1 MSTASS
7 ASPPVAPQPP
17 FRPGI
22 VARSI
27 AAFSGTPGQ
36 IIKLVILSLTNALA
50 VWAAYVLVDRTK
62 WISLALLVA
71 VTIAVDVV
79 YLAPRTW
86 TLPAKFLVP
95 GTVFL
100 LAFQM
105 VPIIY
110 TIEVA
115 LSNYST
121 GHIASK
127 SEAIAQIKLNSL
139 EPPPNGKQY
148 EAAPARDDSG
158 TLVLILHE
166 DATGQVF
173 AGTTKGLTPLA
184 KPEVKVD
191 ESGIPTSAKG
201 YTLIKG
207 AELFSLDKELA
218 KLTVPTSGDA
228 AIQGQGVHNAVELQ
242 PTLRYDAVRDRF
254 VRISDGVVFD
264 DNGKGAFAA
273 ANNAKDEL
281 EPGWKT
287 FIGVGNFRKLATNP
301 LYRDPF
307 VRVFVWTVVYATF
320 TVFLSFAVGLFL
332 AIALD
337 KKGLRGQKLYR
348 SVLVIPYAMPGFLSL
363 LVWGGLLND
372 DFGVVNKLLHLHV
385 PWLFDANWAR
395 VSVILVSIWLTT
407 PYFFLVSMG
416 ALQSI
421 PAELTEAAR
430 VDGAGG
436 WAIFRRV
443 TLPLLLVAVAPLM
456 IASFAFNFNNF
467 NNIYLLTGGGPYS
480 GTSSVAG
487 ATDILISYTY
497 KLAIAT
503 GKGSDY
509 GLASTVGI
517 VIFFIVASISGV
529 SFWRSK
535 SLENVN

>member
-1 MSTASS
+1 MSTATAPTPA
-7 ASPPVAPQPP
+7 ASPAP
-17 FRPGI
+17 FKPGL
-22 VARSI
+22 VARAI

-36 IIKLVILSLTNALA
+36 VLKMVFLALSNALA
-50 VWAAYVLVDRTK
+50 VWAAYVLVDQSR
-62 WISLALLVA
+62 WVSLAILVA
-71 VTIAVDVV
+71 VTAAIDLI
-79 YLAPRTW
+79 YLAPRRG
-86 TLPAKFLVP
+86 TLPLKFLVP

-100 LAFQM
+100 LAFQI
-105 VPIIY
+105 VPIVY

-121 GHIASK
+121 GHIISK
-127 SEAIAQIKLNSL
+127 ADAIQQIKINSL
-139 EPPPNGKQY
+139 QQPENGKQY
-148 EAAPARDDSG
+148 EAAPARDKDG
-158 TLVLILHE
+158 KLVLILR
-166 DATGQVF
+166 DDTSGALFVGTKDSLKPLPKGSVKLDPATSIPTAATGY
-173 AGTTKGLTPLA
+173 K
-184 KPEVKVD
+184 
-191 ESGIPTSAKG
+191 
-201 YTLIKG
+201 LITG
-207 AELFSLDKELA
+207 AELFSLDKQLSA
-218 KLTVPTSGDA
+218 FDIPTTGDA
-228 AIQGQGVHNAVELQ
+228 AIRPQGVHNAVELR
-242 PTLRYDAVRDRF
+242 PTLRYDAGRDRF
-254 VRISDGVVFD
+254 VRISDGAVFS
-264 DNGKGAFAA
+264 DNGKGAFAI
-273 ANNAKDEL
+273 KGTGDEL
-281 EPGWKT
+281 EPGWKAFT
-287 FIGVGNFRKLATNP
+287 GLANFHKLTSNP

-307 VRVFVWTVVYATF
+307 VRVFIWTLVYATL

-337 KKGLRGQKLYR
+337 KKGLSFQKLYR

-372 DFGVVNKLLHLHV
+372 EFGVVNKLFHTHI

-395 VSVILVSIWLTT
+395 VSVILVSVWLTT

-430 VDGAGG
+430 VDGGGG

-480 GTSSVAG
+480 GSSSVAG
-487 ATDILISYTY
+487 STDILISYTY

-535 SLENVN
+535 SLENLN